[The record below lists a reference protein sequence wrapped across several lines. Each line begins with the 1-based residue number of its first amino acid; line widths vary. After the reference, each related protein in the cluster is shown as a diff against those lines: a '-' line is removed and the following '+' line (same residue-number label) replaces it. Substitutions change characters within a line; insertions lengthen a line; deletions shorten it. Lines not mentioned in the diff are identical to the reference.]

1 MTRPNWLGSFC
12 YIKDIMKLIITSVID
27 HRVVTKEIEFSLMDE
42 NIEVTATP
50 NERIKY
56 VKVELFPDYT
66 KASKND
72 D

>member
-1 MTRPNWLGSFC
+1 
-12 YIKDIMKLIITSVID
+12 MKLIITSVID

-42 NIEVTATP
+42 NIEVTAAP